1 VIRIIGVL
9 CLALAA
15 GAAGVARAAWD
26 AHVVARDLTDGYQ
39 VVIADMNHDGKP
51 DLIAVASGQTD
62 LVWYEN
68 PTWKRHVIA
77 SGLHHMINVAAL
89 DIDGDGIP
97 EIAVAYE
104 FSNDARKSLGIVA
117 ILHHAGDPTRLWTL
131 REIDRLPTSHRLRW
145 GKWNGK
151 DILVNAPLTALTAV
165 PPLYEGRVPL
175 VFYQPGDWKRQ
186 TIDTAN
192 QGVQHGIYVSPHGL
206 SDHILTASFSGID
219 HYQFEGGKEGGK
231 WDRREISRGDPSPC
245 PKCGS
250 GDVSVGLMNGAEM
263 IVAIEGWHGNH
274 VTVYFE
280 SHHKWVRNV
289 IDDGLTDGHTI
300 LVANALGGVPQSVV
314 AGFRGNGGGVRF
326 YAQAKNGTWHKS
338 VVEDGAPAASCAAG
352 KLTGSQ
358 MELVCIGS
366 TRITTYTPH

>member
-1 VIRIIGVL
+1 M
-9 CLALAA
+9 
-15 GAAGVARAAWD
+15 
-26 AHVVARDLTDGYQ
+26 
-39 VVIADMNHDGKP
+39 VIADVNHDGKP

-104 FSNDARKSLGIVA
+104 FANEAKKSLGIVA
-117 ILHHAGDPTRLWTL
+117 VLHHDGDAARPWKL

-145 GKWNGK
+145 ARWNGK
-151 DILVNAPLTALTAV
+151 DILVNAPLTAPAAV

-175 VFYQPGDWKRQ
+175 VFYRPGEWKRE
-186 TIDTAN
+186 TIDMVN

-219 HYQFEGGKEGGK
+219 HYQFEAGK
-231 WDRREISRGDPSPC
+231 WDRREISRGDPRAC
-245 PKCGS
+245 PQCGS
-250 GDVSVGLMNGAEM
+250 SDVAVGHMNGAEM
-263 IVAIEGWHGNH
+263 IVGIEPWHGNQ
-274 VTVYFE
+274 VVAYFE
-280 SHHKWVRNV
+280 SHHQWVRNV

-300 LVANALGGVPQSVV
+300 LVAGGTVV
-314 AGFRGNGGGVRF
+314 VGFRGNGGGVRA
-326 YAQAKNGTWHKS
+326 YTQAKDGKWRKS
-338 VVEDGAPAASCAAG
+338 VVEDGTPAASCAADNG
-352 KLTGSQ
+352 
-358 MELVCIGS
+358 ELFCIGG
-366 TRITTYTPH
+366 TKITSYRMR